1 MACLTV
7 RYLYTINDMYDDIIV
22 QCSYDM
28 FGLYTWTCMI
38 MAILQLVPLF
48 RKNLYVMRLASN
60 YWCTFVYMCVCS
72 FFLINFLIMAWL
84 FDSSF
89 LLGSINSISQ
99 CSHVFTKNSLYM
111 HCSLCH
117 RTLNFFGWYIREEK
131 MLIVRRSIV

>member
-1 MACLTV
+1 MF
-7 RYLYTINDMYDDIIV
+7 DIIV
-22 QCSYDM
+22 QCRYDM

-89 LLGSINSISQ
+89 LLWVWIQSPSVLVSSQ
-99 CSHVFTKNSLYM
+99 KKNPLYM

-117 RTLNFFGWYIREEK
+117 WTLNFVGWYMYIREEK
-131 MLIVRRSIV
+131 MLIVRSIV

>member
-1 MACLTV
+1 MTC
-7 RYLYTINDMYDDIIV
+7 MFDIIV
-22 QCSYDM
+22 QCRYDM

-89 LLGSINSISQ
+89 LLWVWIQSPSVLVSSQ
-99 CSHVFTKNSLYM
+99 KKNPLYM

-117 RTLNFFGWYIREEK
+117 WTLNFVGWYMYIREEK
-131 MLIVRRSIV
+131 MLIVRSIV